1 MIFYEITN
9 QDLKVGDHVKNI
21 KTVVEYTRQ
30 EDNIE
35 LIIDDKFMISRYG
48 ISPHWKTSL
57 ILIHKHSKTIKDY
70 MCGRIFHAK
79 LIKP

>member
-30 EDNIE
+30 EDNME
-35 LIIDDKFMISRYG
+35 FVIDDKFIISRYG
-48 ISPHWKTSL
+48 IHHWPHDL
-57 ILIHKHSKTIKDY
+57 NID
-70 MCGRIFHAK
+70 A
-79 LIKP
+79 